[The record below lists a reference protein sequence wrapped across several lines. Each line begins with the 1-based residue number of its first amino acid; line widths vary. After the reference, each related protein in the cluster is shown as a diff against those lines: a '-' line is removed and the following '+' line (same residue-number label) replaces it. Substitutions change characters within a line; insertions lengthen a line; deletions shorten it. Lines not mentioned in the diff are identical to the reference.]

1 MLSEENIKIGEA
13 LLTIKNICEQFVAN
27 CENCPF
33 WVDELGYCKITDR
46 PDTWDCEDFHWIQ
59 KRG

>member
-13 LLTIKNICEQFVAN
+13 LLTIKNICEQFETD

-33 WVDELGYCKITDR
+33 WIDGLEYCKITDR
-46 PDTWDCEDFHWIQ
+46 PDTWDCEDFHWI
-59 KRG
+59 